1 MHLLL
6 FGAPVLAGVL
16 WLGRPVVI
24 GLAFLAHAPTSE
36 WMQASFLPGRSG
48 DPLDAAW
55 DCVGVV
61 LGLLLAWLVLR
72 RRQTARA
79 SSTRW

>member
-1 MHLLL
+1 
-6 FGAPVLAGVL
+6 
-16 WLGRPVVI
+16 
-24 GLAFLAHAPTSE
+24 
-36 WMQASFLPGRSG
+36 MQASFLPGRSG